1 MQKYDSEVENQMRTF
16 FQTLSEKD
24 KRQYAALEARKVG
37 FGGQTYIAK
46 VLGVSR
52 KTIQRGQAEIEQ
64 NKLPPKDRIRRPGAG
79 RKPFDKKRDVKQAI
93 S

>member
-1 MQKYDSEVENQMRTF
+1 MQKYDSNLENQMRTF

-46 VLGVSR
+46 VLGR
-52 KTIQRGQAEIEQ
+52 
-64 NKLPPKDRIRRPGAG
+64 
-79 RKPFDKKRDVKQAI
+79 
-93 S
+93 